1 MKNFLMWDEES
12 GEEFIVEA
20 TTEDEALTKAR
31 EYFDE
36 PYINDEI
43 SDFEAEMLGYDTY

>member
-1 MKNFLMWDEES
+1 MKNYLMWDEES

-20 TTEDEALTKAR
+20 RDKEHAYEKAN

-36 PYINDEI
+36 PHLDGEI